1 MSSFFGSA
9 FPGIALFPVYSSL
22 MTARARLRYVSLLGG
37 GKSRKYVR
45 AYIQRSPQTDKSM
58 FY

>member
-45 AYIQRSPQTDKSM
+45 A
-58 FY
+58 